1 MPQKEDKG
9 GKKKDMSDPI
19 NPPHY
24 KSGGI
29 EVIDV
34 IEAFELNFRLAN
46 VIKYV
51 LRAGRKGDALED
63 LEKAAWYLDR
73 EIDKLEEQA
82 EAKVVGAAEGLADA
96 CAERPN
102 VGDEVEA
109 EKRESLY
116 VDITSR
122 VFFDTPIPATRDVVV
137 PDVASDKKE
146 YDG

>member
-1 MPQKEDKG
+1 
-9 GKKKDMSDPI
+9 MSDPVH

-73 EIDKLEEQA
+73 EIDKLYEQA
-82 EAKVVGAAEGLADA
+82 ETTDAGAAEGPADV
-96 CAERPN
+96 CAQRPN

-122 VFFDTPIPATRDVVV
+122 EDVARKMAKVFFDTQIPKTGGVFGPEAV
-137 PDVASDKKE
+137 SEKQE
-146 YDG
+146 YNG

>member
-1 MPQKEDKG
+1 
-9 GKKKDMSDPI
+9 MSDPVH

-34 IEAFELNFRLAN
+34 IEAFELGYRLGN

-63 LEKAAWYLDR
+63 LQKAAWYLDR
-73 EIDKLEEQA
+73 EIDKLETQA
-82 EAKVVGAAEGLADA
+82 EAGEVDGDVTHTKSVV
-96 CAERPN
+96 R
-102 VGDEVEA
+102 
-109 EKRESLY
+109 
-116 VDITSR
+116 VD
-122 VFFDTPIPATRDVVV
+122 
-137 PDVASDKKE
+137 KQE

>member
-1 MPQKEDKG
+1 
-9 GKKKDMSDPI
+9 MSDPVH

-29 EVIDV
+29 EAIDV
-34 IEAFELNFRLAN
+34 IEAFKLGFHLGN
-46 VIKYV
+46 VVKYV

-82 EAKVVGAAEGLADA
+82 EADGVDDDMTHAKSVA
-96 CAERPN
+96 CAETPN

-116 VDITSR
+116 VDITSMDDVAR
-122 VFFDTPIPATRDVVV
+122 RMAKVFFDTPIPTTENAVV
-137 PDVASDKKE
+137 PEVASDKQE

>member
-1 MPQKEDKG
+1 MND
-9 GKKKDMSDPI
+9 SVH

-63 LEKAAWYLDR
+63 LEKAAWYLNR
-73 EIDKLEEQA
+73 EIDKLETQA
-82 EAKVVGAAEGLADA
+82 EAGEVDADVTHTKPVV
-96 CAERPN
+96 C
-102 VGDEVEA
+102 VE
-109 EKRESLY
+109 KQ
-116 VDITSR
+116 
-122 VFFDTPIPATRDVVV
+122 
-137 PDVASDKKE
+137 E

>member
-1 MPQKEDKG
+1 V
-9 GKKKDMSDPI
+9 SDPVN
-19 NPPHY
+19 NPSHY

-34 IEAFELNFRLAN
+34 IEAFELGFRLAN

-82 EAKVVGAAEGLADA
+82 EFEERELKQSAIDEGL
-96 CAERPN
+96 
-102 VGDEVEA
+102 G
-109 EKRESLY
+109 EKQ
-116 VDITSR
+116 
-122 VFFDTPIPATRDVVV
+122 
-137 PDVASDKKE
+137 E

>member
-1 MPQKEDKG
+1 
-9 GKKKDMSDPI
+9 MSDPVH
-19 NPPHY
+19 NPSHY

-34 IEAFELNFRLAN
+34 IEAFELGFHLGN
-46 VIKYV
+46 VVKYV

-82 EAKVVGAAEGLADA
+82 ESEERELTQSAIDEGL
-96 CAERPN
+96 
-102 VGDEVEA
+102 G
-109 EKRESLY
+109 
-116 VDITSR
+116 
-122 VFFDTPIPATRDVVV
+122 
-137 PDVASDKKE
+137 KKQE

>member
-1 MPQKEDKG
+1 
-9 GKKKDMSDPI
+9 MSDPVH

-34 IEAFELNFRLAN
+34 IEAFDLNFRLAN

-73 EIDKLEEQA
+73 EIDKREEQA
-82 EAKVVGAAEGLADA
+82 ELE
-96 CAERPN
+96 ERELTQSAI
-102 VGDEVEA
+102 DEVA
-109 EKRESLY
+109 SEKQ
-116 VDITSR
+116 
-122 VFFDTPIPATRDVVV
+122 
-137 PDVASDKKE
+137 E
-146 YDG
+146 YNG

>member
-1 MPQKEDKG
+1 
-9 GKKKDMSDPI
+9 MSDSVH

-63 LEKAAWYLDR
+63 LQKAAWYLDR
-73 EIDKLEEQA
+73 EIDKLEDQA
-82 EAKVVGAAEGLADA
+82 ELEERELKQSAIDEGLG
-96 CAERPN
+96 EQQ
-102 VGDEVEA
+102 
-109 EKRESLY
+109 
-116 VDITSR
+116 
-122 VFFDTPIPATRDVVV
+122 
-137 PDVASDKKE
+137 E

>member
-1 MPQKEDKG
+1 MPQKEDRG
-9 GKKKDMSDPI
+9 GKKKDMSDPVH

-34 IEAFELNFRLAN
+34 IEAFDLNFRLAN

-82 EAKVVGAAEGLADA
+82 ELEERELKQSAIDEGL
-96 CAERPN
+96 
-102 VGDEVEA
+102 G
-109 EKRESLY
+109 EKQ
-116 VDITSR
+116 
-122 VFFDTPIPATRDVVV
+122 
-137 PDVASDKKE
+137 E
-146 YDG
+146 YNG

>member
-1 MPQKEDKG
+1 
-9 GKKKDMSDPI
+9 MSDPVH

-51 LRAGRKGDALED
+51 LRAGRKGDALTD
-63 LEKAAWYLDR
+63 LRKAKYYLDR
-73 EIDKLEEQA
+73 EIA
-82 EAKVVGAAEGLADA
+82 RREAGA
-96 CAERPN
+96 
-102 VGDEVEA
+102 DESKKQVNSVE
-109 EKRESLY
+109 
-116 VDITSR
+116 VDVTTR
-122 VFFDTPIPATRDVVV
+122 DDVARRMAKVFFDTPISTTGNVVV
-137 PDVASDKKE
+137 SEVASEKQE

>member
-1 MPQKEDKG
+1 MN
-9 GKKKDMSDPI
+9 DPVH
-19 NPPHY
+19 NPSHY

-34 IEAFELNFRLAN
+34 IEAFDLNFRLAN

-73 EIDKLEEQA
+73 EIDKLYEQA
-82 EAKVVGAAEGLADA
+82 EE
-96 CAERPN
+96 
-102 VGDEVEA
+102 DEVADESTHTKPVVCV
-109 EKRESLY
+109 EKQ
-116 VDITSR
+116 
-122 VFFDTPIPATRDVVV
+122 
-137 PDVASDKKE
+137 E

>member
-1 MPQKEDKG
+1 MRSVPPRQDARRKG
-9 GKKKDMSDPI
+9 KAMSDPVH

-29 EVIDV
+29 EAIDV

-46 VIKYV
+46 VVKYV

-73 EIDKLEEQA
+73 EIDKLETQA
-82 EAKVVGAAEGLADA
+82 EAGEVDDDVTHTKPVV
-96 CAERPN
+96 C
-102 VGDEVEA
+102 VE
-109 EKRESLY
+109 KQ
-116 VDITSR
+116 
-122 VFFDTPIPATRDVVV
+122 
-137 PDVASDKKE
+137 E

>member
-1 MPQKEDKG
+1 
-9 GKKKDMSDPI
+9 MSDPVH
-19 NPPHY
+19 NPSHY

-34 IEAFELNFRLAN
+34 IEAFNLNFRLAN

-82 EAKVVGAAEGLADA
+82 ELDQAVDDDTHTKPVV
-96 CAERPN
+96 C
-102 VGDEVEA
+102 VE
-109 EKRESLY
+109 KQ
-116 VDITSR
+116 
-122 VFFDTPIPATRDVVV
+122 
-137 PDVASDKKE
+137 E

>member
-1 MPQKEDKG
+1 
-9 GKKKDMSDPI
+9 MSDPVH
-19 NPPHY
+19 NPSHY

-34 IEAFELNFRLAN
+34 IEAFDLNFRLAN

-73 EIDKLEEQA
+73 EIDKLEEKA
-82 EAKVVGAAEGLADA
+82 EAEEVATDAAHTKPVV
-96 CAERPN
+96 CAEKP
-102 VGDEVEA
+102 
-109 EKRESLY
+109 ESEHLY
-116 VDITSR
+116 VDVTSR
-122 VFFDTPIPATRDVVV
+122 ESTAREMRRVFPDTPLSQSGGADDAIGDVV
-137 PDVASDKKE
+137 AGDKQE